1 MTKWE
6 NLPAP
11 LKVLRQWVCVRND
24 SKIPMQAIRPEPA
37 SASDPDTWSSYEEAR
52 QAVEAGH
59 YDGVGF
65 VFREGGGL
73 VGLDIDAAFEDRLL
87 TPLGAELILACK
99 SYTERSRSGRG
110 LHILLSGELP
120 FHGRNNRQGV
130 EIYQSRR
137 YFILTGDIMF
147 YRKISGNQPAIERIL
162 ERHFPELEPSGS
174 LSAYGRQPR
183 IYDPQYQIGRA
194 HV

>member
-11 LKVLRQWVCVRND
+11 LKVLRQWVCVRSD

-87 TPLGAELILACK
+87 TPP
-99 SYTERSRSGRG
+99 GRG
-110 LHILLSGELP
+110 ADTGLQILHGAFPE
-120 FHGRNNRQGV
+120 RQGLTYPAV
-130 EIYQSRR
+130 RR
-137 YFILTGDIMF
+137 TPL
-147 YRKISGNQPAIERIL
+147 
-162 ERHFPELEPSGS
+162 
-174 LSAYGRQPR
+174 PR
-183 IYDPQYQIGRA
+183 TQ
-194 HV
+194 